1 MMNPLWLLLMPNAL
15 AGSMNGGEA
24 PSNLNEAYQSKRVA
38 LLVGVDN
45 YANVELNDLAF
56 AGKDARDLARVLEA
70 NGSFDQLVVLNNAE
84 ATSRTAI
91 LRALHEITADLQWD
105 DTFLLYLSGHGTLTI
120 DPTDGTQLWFLPS
133 DSDLSNARNSGI
145 DVAWLEN
152 QVAQVSAR
160 RRVLMMDTCH
170 NGRDKSGLAPGT
182 AKLLAGLRGDPP
194 PPRTFKEVSESE
206 ARLYAA
212 QYYQP
217 AMEDSDLQNGVYT
230 HYMLE
235 ALQAG
240 AEQADLDRD
249 GLVDVTEAHDWARD
263 KTIAHT
269 GGLQV
274 PRAEYRIV
282 GREEIYLAGS
292 NSTRKAAERALLT
305 AQDAILAKGR
315 VLVNGQA
322 RGVLPE
328 LIAIDPGIHLIEV
341 TDENGRSILKRKI
354 RVQAGETLMLEDLF
368 RPRTAGWE
376 VLGGAGLR
384 QGDGADILHPFS
396 VRIELN
402 RYDFVEVADW
412 VELGA
417 HARLAHA
424 RGTLA
429 EQGPLVH
436 VDSGE
441 FSAGFSAGLRL
452 FAGLAQVG
460 PEVDLSLPWRR
471 FSDTEGVHRQAN
483 LTPAPGLRAQV
494 RIPFGKQHATLRYS
508 ARVVPFAYDGA
519 WTRFTEQ
526 SVAIGYGKPD

>member
-1 MMNPLWLLLMPNAL
+1 MMNPLWLLLLPNAL
-15 AGSMNGGEA
+15 AGTLNGDDA
-24 PSNLNEAYQSKRVA
+24 PANLSEAYQSKRVA

-45 YANVELNDLAF
+45 YANAELNDLAF
-56 AGKDARDLARVLEA
+56 AAKDARDLARVLES
-70 NGSFDQLVVLNNAE
+70 NGSFDQLVVLDNAE

-91 LRALHEITADLQWD
+91 LNALNDITADLQWD

-133 DSDLSNARNSGI
+133 DSDLSTARQSGI
-145 DVAWLEN
+145 EVTWLED
-152 QVAQVSAR
+152 QVAQVGAR

-170 NGRDKSGLAPGT
+170 NGREKSGLAPGT

-194 PPRTFKEVSESE
+194 PPRTIKEVSESE
-206 ARLYAA
+206 ARLFAA

-217 AMEDSDLQNGVYT
+217 AMEDSDLKNGVYT
-230 HYMLE
+230 HYILE
-235 ALQAG
+235 ALQA
-240 AEQADLDRD
+240 AAQQADLDRD

-282 GREEIYLAGS
+282 GREEIFLAGS
-292 NSTRKAAERALLT
+292 KSTRKAAEKALLT

-315 VLVNGQA
+315 VLVNGQT

-328 LIAIDPGIHLIEV
+328 LIAVEPGLHVIEV
-341 TDENGRSILKRKI
+341 TDEKGRRLMKRKI
-354 RVQAGETLMLEDLF
+354 RVRAGETLMLEDLF
-368 RPRTAGWE
+368 RPRKAGWE

-384 QGDGADILHPFS
+384 QGDGADILHPLS
-396 VRIELN
+396 VRLEFN
-402 RYDFVEVADW
+402 RYDFVELADW
-412 VELGA
+412 MELGA
-417 HARLAHA
+417 HARLATA

-441 FSAGFSAGLRL
+441 FAVGISAGLRL
-452 FAGLAQVG
+452 FGGLAQIG
-460 PEVDLSLPWRR
+460 PELDLALPWRT
-471 FSDTEGVHRQAN
+471 FSDTDGLHRQAN

-494 RIPFGKQHATLRYS
+494 RIPVGHQHATLSYN

-526 SVAIGYGKPD
+526 SVAIGFGKPD